1 MIEYLLINR
10 MICILNVIIIIEGI
24 IEYIK
29 LQLAKIGRSYKEGHT
44 SREDIHSNP
53 VTWTNERPTTYI

>member
-1 MIEYLLINR
+1 

-53 VTWTNERPTTYI
+53 VTWTNERPTKFI